1 MNSLVTLY
9 NGLLTSVNMFYII
22 YRLNED
28 DDFDRVGNYLIPVLV
43 FGLFSPL
50 ISILLS
56 ELKSGMK
63 IVLNLIALVLTIA
76 ICLKHDVFK
85 ALVFGILSS
94 LMVGFG
100 DLFIAIF
107 YIFPLNIAVDDYL
120 SSPFHITI
128 GHIIVFSV
136 SYFFVKLLGEK
147 IKRIVNYVHAKR
159 YELMVVLSIELLAL
173 GLMIGLSLN
182 YYVRYL
188 KNESINSANEY
199 IFSNMFILIIALLVI
214 FGATLYLLNSLIA
227 SKLSLKKYIS
237 IYNFDYLTGTY
248 NRRAGIDFLKEQLTI
263 SKRKN
268 ISITVCYMD
277 IDNLKEI
284 NDKYG
289 HREGDKLI
297 VAIIDVI
304 KLNIRESDRIMRI
317 GGDEFVIIFPDSNI
331 YQAEII
337 MKRITEKLKEVK
349 VKADENFV
357 ASFSYGLAEYAR
369 GGPIETVESLLD
381 KADQQMYKYKKLHS
395 RTTNA

>member
-1 MNSLVTLY
+1 VNSLVTLY

-63 IVLNLIALVLTIA
+63 IVLDLIALVLTIA

-227 SKLSLKKYIS
+227 SKLSLKKNIS

-248 NRRAGIDFLKEQLTI
+248 NRGAGIDFLKEQLTI